1 MQSSKK
7 FLHDRLVLILL
18 TIIAVLV
25 VIGVGSVLLRFN
37 AGQNAT
43 TIAGYRPNLS
53 SSTYVSGN
61 SLDIYELPIFM
72 VLISA
77 IGAILSVRLY
87 KVGREIAIFMLS
99 ATIFLLIV
107 AIIVAN
113 ALISIQ

>member
-1 MQSSKK
+1 MDPTKK
-7 FLHDRLVLILL
+7 FLHDRLILVLL

-61 SLDIYELPIFM
+61 SLDIYELPLFM
-72 VLISA
+72 VLITA

-87 KVGREIAIFMLS
+87 RVGRELAVFMLS
-99 ATIFLLIV
+99 ATIFLLLIS
-107 AIIVAN
+107 IIVAN